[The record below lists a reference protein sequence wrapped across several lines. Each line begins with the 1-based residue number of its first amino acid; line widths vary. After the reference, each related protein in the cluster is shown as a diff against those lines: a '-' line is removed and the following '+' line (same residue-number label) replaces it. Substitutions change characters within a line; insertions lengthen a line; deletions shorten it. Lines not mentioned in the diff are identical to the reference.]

1 MNTILG
7 RHHLNEYKTPSY
19 AMLEWG
25 LKFTCTLPSR
35 IAFVFNIL
43 PFLFKHISSVISSL
57 LIQVQRRGKLTSRS
71 APFIQYPYQMSNIV
85 IQFVSEMYNCTTQN
99 RKSFLPLR
107 ASGSDT
113 CFVFS
118 ICRCLIKIMRFMLRR
133 QHPELL
139 MKLLRKICIG
149 CWSLIT
155 TLSLILDR
163 FTKLKVLGVGAHLKH
178 PQKWMQSFVFAM
190 LFSILQGQIIIR
202 AACLMCG
209 MV

>member
-1 MNTILG
+1 
-7 RHHLNEYKTPSY
+7 
-19 AMLEWG
+19 
-25 LKFTCTLPSR
+25 
-35 IAFVFNIL
+35 
-43 PFLFKHISSVISSL
+43 
-57 LIQVQRRGKLTSRS
+57 
-71 APFIQYPYQMSNIV
+71 MSNIV
-85 IQFVSEMYNCTTQN
+85 IQFASEMYNCATQN

-139 MKLLRKICIG
+139 MKLLRKIYIG

-163 FTKLKVLGVGAHLKH
+163 FTKLKVL
-178 PQKWMQSFVFAM
+178 VFETATKM
-190 LFSILQGQIIIR
+190 DAVFCVCLAIFNSPRTNNYYSSLLNVLNGMRISISATL
-202 AACLMCG
+202 
-209 MV
+209 